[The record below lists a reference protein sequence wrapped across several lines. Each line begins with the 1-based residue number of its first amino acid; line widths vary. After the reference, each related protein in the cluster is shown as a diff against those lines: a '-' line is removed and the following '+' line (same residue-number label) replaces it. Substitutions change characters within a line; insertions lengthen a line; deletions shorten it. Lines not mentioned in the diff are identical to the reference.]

1 MVEDR
6 EVENGLLVKLTL
18 DEYLYEMN
26 QKEYLQPSLTDFND
40 PLYNKKYPHNMVPLV
55 SYRFKPFGWD

>member
-26 QKEYLQPSLTDFND
+26 QKEYL
-40 PLYNKKYPHNMVPLV
+40 
-55 SYRFKPFGWD
+55 